1 MIFNFILPIGFSIG
15 AFLITCLIKLMVP
28 YFDVKKT
35 GNLHIYYGKS
45 YSSWYGEVKNL
56 PTFTFEQFLKFYN
69 LNPEEWKIFDI
80 DNKIVLPARNLG
92 RHAGYSYE
100 YDYQPIFFTNMFEY
114 KKYRDWANIKANELK
129 KIKALEQK
137 NKAEKII
144 LEAVQKDMNAI
155 QQTEN
160 ELTKII
166 NNSNYNYSENHIMTS
181 TGDTYIERTYCGVD
195 SDGKRV
201 RIVKQY
207 KLNENGYLRDLG
219 IKHYEVIS

>member
-1 MIFNFILPIGFSIG
+1 MILNFILPIGFGIG

-28 YFDVKKT
+28 YFNIRNIE
-35 GNLHIYYGKS
+35 NLNIYYGRS
-45 YSSWYGEVKNL
+45 YSSRYGEVKSL

-92 RHAGYSYE
+92 RHDGYSYE

-114 KKYRDWANIKANELK
+114 KKYRDWANAKVDELNKKKAF
-129 KIKALEQK
+129 EQK
-137 NKAEKII
+137 KKAEKTI
-144 LEAVQKDMNAI
+144 LEAVQKDMNAV
-155 QQTEN
+155 QQTED

-166 NNSNYNYSENHIMTS
+166 NNSNYNYSDNYIMTS
-181 TGDTYIERTYCGVD
+181 NGDSYIERTYCGVE

-201 RIVKQY
+201 RIVK
-207 KLNENGYLRDLG
+207 
-219 IKHYEVIS
+219 